1 MNSRFTALLTRWREL
16 APRERHWLGWGLT
29 GLGAVGFIVGIW
41 LPLARNIQHLRDAAP
56 RARDQL
62 IVMRAQAAQAKQMR
76 GNVTATRHQ
85 GSLTAFIDQS
95 AQAHGLKA
103 HVRQLEAEGNNAVR
117 LTLDNIG
124 FNELTRWLAELQQQS
139 GIRAE
144 QAQLEAQSAPG
155 LVSGRLLLRS
165 SGS

>member
-1 MNSRFTALLTRWREL
+1 MNANLTALLTRWREL
-16 APRERHWLGWGLT
+16 APRERRLLGWGLT
-29 GLGAVGFIVGIW
+29 GIGVLGFIAGIW
-41 LPLARNIQHLRDAAP
+41 LPLTRDIQHLRDAAP

-85 GSLTAFIDQS
+85 GSLTAFVDQS
-95 AQAHGLKA
+95 AQARGLKA
-103 HVRQLEAEGNNAVR
+103 HVRQIEAEGNNAVR
-117 LTLDNIG
+117 MTLDNIG
-124 FNELTRWLAELQQQS
+124 FNDLARWLAELQQQS
-139 GIRAE
+139 GIRVE

-155 LVSGRLLLRS
+155 MVSGRLLLRS

>member
-1 MNSRFTALLTRWREL
+1 MNAHFIALLGRWREL
-16 APRERHWLGWGLT
+16 APRERRLLGWGLA
-29 GLGAVGFIVGIW
+29 GLGVLGFVVGIW
-41 LPLARNIQHLRDAAP
+41 LPLTRDILHLRDAAP

-85 GSLTAFIDQS
+85 GSLTAFVDQS

-103 HVRQLEAEGNNAVR
+103 HVRQLEAEGNNAAR
-117 LTLDNIG
+117 LTLDNIS
-124 FNELTRWLAELQQQS
+124 FNELARWLAEMQQQS
-139 GIRAE
+139 GIRVE
-144 QAQLEAQSAPG
+144 QAQLEAQSSPG
-155 LVSGRLLLRS
+155 LVSGRLVLRT